1 MNGFFERVG
10 GFFRRG
16 GGQPAMPED
25 TDPLRLENGDSAIC
39 MAALV
44 IGVLMIVRR

>member
-1 MNGFFERVG
+1 MNGFFDRIG
-10 GFFRRG
+10 GFFRRDN
-16 GGQPAMPED
+16 APETPND
-25 TDPLRLENGDSAIC
+25 TDPPGMSGDQSAIC